1 MKNVTIAVLVVLS
14 AFVLSSCTGNTVYV
28 KNTRS
33 FAATDPKSVQLYAST
48 NPTVNFEVIGY
59 VSTYTTYA
67 DRDGDLLKD
76 NLRIQAAKVGAHAII
91 GFKLNIA
98 ETGGGGAQGVAI
110 RYVN

>member
-1 MKNVTIAVLVVLS
+1 MKTVHTLTLMALAAIVLS
-14 AFVLSSCTGNTVYV
+14 GCTGNAIYL
-28 KNTRS
+28 KNTKT
-33 FAATDPKSVQLYAST
+33 FAATDPKTVQLYATTQPSA
-48 NPTVNFEVIGY
+48 NFEVIGY

-98 ETGGGGAQGVAI
+98 ETGGGGAQGVAV
-110 RYVN
+110 RYLQ

>member
-1 MKNVTIAVLVVLS
+1 MKNLTCILLVVVS
-14 AFVLSSCTGNTVYV
+14 AFVLSSCTGNAVYM
-28 KNTRS
+28 KNTRT

-48 NPTVNFEVIGY
+48 SPSVGFEVIGY

-67 DRDGDLLKD
+67 DHDGDLLKD
-76 NLRIQAAKVGAHAII
+76 NLKIQAAKVGANAII

-110 RYVN
+110 RFLN

>member
-1 MKNVTIAVLVVLS
+1 MKHVTRFVLVAVS
-14 AFVLSSCTGNTVYV
+14 ALVLSSCTGNAVYV
-28 KNTRS
+28 KNTTS

-48 NPTVNFEVIGY
+48 RPTVNFEVIGY

-76 NLRIQAAKVGAHAII
+76 NLRIQAAKVGANAII

>member
-1 MKNVTIAVLVVLS
+1 MKHATMFMLVALS
-14 AFVLSSCTGNTVYV
+14 AFVLASCTGNAVYV
-28 KNTRS
+28 KNS
-33 FAATDPKSVQLYAST
+33 KFFAATDPKSVQLYAST
-48 NPTVNFEVIGY
+48 NPSANFEVIGY

-76 NLRIQAAKVGAHAII
+76 NLKIQAAKCGANAVI